1 LLLPLVTPLLARTNL
16 WGVHPSASTTTTIDL
31 ARLEVTTG
39 IKDKEVKEVGAKA
52 IIELMKINGQ
62 KITPRMYQA

>member
-1 LLLPLVTPLLARTNL
+1 L
-16 WGVHPSASTTTTIDL
+16 
-31 ARLEVTTG
+31 
-39 IKDKEVKEVGAKA
+39 DKEVKEVGAKA